1 MLETL
6 LHEARSLANNH
17 SAHSDTKGMA
27 SVGVRWN
34 PYEAKWEAE
43 ASWSDNTRVVS
54 TPSDSTVDVILE
66 LIDLLKES

>member
-6 LHEARSLANNH
+6 LHEARSLASSYH
-17 SAHSDTKGMA
+17 QGMA

-54 TPSDSTVDVILE
+54 TPSDSTVDTIME